1 MMPGAVF
8 DFRDGMFERLEL
20 FAVTRTVGS
29 ILLTV
34 YEVLGVPVW

>member
-1 MMPGAVF
+1 MVPGAVF

-34 YEVLGVPVW
+34 YELLGEPVW